1 MESSGGELILTFM
14 TSPQTENEKI
24 TVKKSYGTFP
34 DFEVQGSGARRIIKI
49 KVPEN
54 KDDEKTWK
62 SSDLT
67 DSQYP

>member
-1 MESSGGELILTFM
+1 MESSGGELILTLM

-24 TVKKSYGTFP
+24 TVKKSDGTFP